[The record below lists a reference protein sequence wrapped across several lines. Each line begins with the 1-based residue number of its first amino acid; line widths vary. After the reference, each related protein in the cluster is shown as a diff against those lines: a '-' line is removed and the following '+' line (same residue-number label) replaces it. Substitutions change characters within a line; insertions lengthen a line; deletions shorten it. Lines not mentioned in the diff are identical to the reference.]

1 MLLIDQ
7 KIIAQVNQ
15 GDAKAFERLYTA
27 YYVYLCAVA
36 TKYVF
41 KAEIAQEIVNDVFL
55 NVWNNHT
62 ELIHPVNAYL
72 IRAVKNRC
80 LNHIQRKN
88 TQEVSMT
95 DVAEQ
100 LSAIQEQAVKA
111 EEHPLAYL
119 ENKELEVLIYEAVGT
134 LPPKCRLI
142 FEQYI
147 YQSKTYEEIAQAN
160 QISNSTVRVQI
171 RIGLLKLRE
180 LLGDYYY
187 VFLFL
192 FFFPTNDF

>member
-1 MLLIDQ
+1 MLFINQD
-7 KIIAQVNQ
+7 IVARINQ

-41 KAEIAQEIVNDVFL
+41 QAEVAKEIVNDVFV

-80 LNHIQRKN
+80 LNHIQRKRI
-88 TQEVSMT
+88 QEISMT
-95 DVAEQ
+95 DVQDQ
-100 LSAIQEQAVKA
+100 LLSIQQQQIKG

-119 ENKELEVLIYEAVGT
+119 ENKELEELIYEAVT
-134 LPPKCRLI
+134 SLPPKCRII
-142 FEQYI
+142 FEQYL
-147 YQSKTYEEIAQAN
+147 YQNKTYEEIAQTN
-160 QISNSTVRVQI
+160 GITNSTVRVQI
-171 RIGLLKLRE
+171 RVGLSKLRE
-180 LLGDYYY
+180 RLGNYYY
-187 VFLFL
+187 IFLLLL
-192 FFFPTNDF
+192 FFSKI